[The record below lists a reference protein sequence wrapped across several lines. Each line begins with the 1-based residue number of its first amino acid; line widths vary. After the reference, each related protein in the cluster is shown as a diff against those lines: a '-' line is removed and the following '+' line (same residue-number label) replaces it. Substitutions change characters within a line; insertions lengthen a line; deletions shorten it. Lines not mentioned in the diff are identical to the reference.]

1 MPVHAIG
8 LLLAPAAMAMCR
20 SSFFLFVGI
29 VATAG
34 SAGCGSMG
42 PQIELEAEAARQRS
56 AGIVTVDLLP
66 VETRLWTYEE
76 GPARADAVAAAYRS
90 MVMGSIGEALRARRY
105 RLASII
111 DRAGNYSVGVVRR
124 AMTDME
130 LADTLGALNAHAEQ
144 QFRSPGRLVPL
155 PAPAR
160 LGAATG
166 SQATLYVG
174 GTGYVGDDSI
184 DMADVM
190 GALALFS
197 AAATAVGTV
206 GALADDG
213 PPGERIARA
222 SRIAAEGAETTA
234 ELAEE
239 AEYLK
244 EARPV
249 PKYPSF
255 LRLVL
260 TLVDNRTG
268 TILWHSDRTYPYK
281 PTSQIWLRRAL
292 ELSLRKMP
300 RGGWRAPRVRQH
312 HVVR

>member
-1 MPVHAIG
+1 MRRHP
-8 LLLAPAAMAMCR
+8 
-20 SSFFLFVGI
+20 FFLFVVI
-29 VATAG
+29 VATAI

-42 PQIELEAEAARQRS
+42 PQIELEAAAAKQRS
-56 AGIVTVDLLP
+56 AEIVTVDLLP

-76 GPARADAVAAAYRS
+76 GPGRAEAVAAAYRS
-90 MVMGSIGEALRARRY
+90 RLMASIAAALRARRY

-111 DRAGNYSVGVVRR
+111 DRSGNYSVGVVRR

-130 LADTLGALNAHAEQ
+130 LADTLGALNAHTDV
-144 QFRSPGRLVPL
+144 QFRSPDRLVPL
-155 PAPAR
+155 SVPAR

-166 SQATLYVG
+166 SHATLYVG
-174 GTGYVGDDSI
+174 GTGYVGDDRM
-184 DMADVM
+184 DMADFM
-190 GALALFS
+190 EALALVS

-206 GALADDG
+206 GALVDDG
-213 PPGERIARA
+213 TPGERIARA
-222 SRIAAEGAETTA
+222 SRIAAEGSEATA
-234 ELAEE
+234 ALAEE

-249 PKYPSF
+249 PKYPSW

-268 TILWHSDRTYPYK
+268 SILWHSDRTYPYK
-281 PTSQIWLRRAL
+281 PTSQVWLRRAL

-300 RGGWRAPRVRQH
+300 RGGWRAPRARQQL
-312 HVVR
+312 VVR